1 MILITDS
8 NILVSALIK
17 PKGTTA
23 SILKQ
28 KSNLQFTA
36 PDYIFEELREHWDKV
51 VASSDLTEKQLKE
64 ELKYYKGRIKLS
76 YVSEIPT
83 STLLKAHALVDD
95 IDEDDTF
102 FIALHLHTGHKI
114 WSGDEKLKKGLTKK
128 GYGHFFT
135 STEELKKHLYKKAT
149 KKKK

>member
-8 NILVSALIK
+8 NILISALIT
-17 PKGTTA
+17 PKGIMG
-23 SILKQ
+23 SIFKQ
-28 KSNLQFTA
+28 ESHLQFTA
-36 PDYIFEELREHWDKV
+36 PDYIFEELKEHWQKV
-51 VASSDLTEKQLKE
+51 VECSDLTEKQLKE
-64 ELKYYKGRIKLS
+64 ELKYYKTRIKLS

-83 STLLKAHALVDD
+83 PTLLKAHALVDD

-114 WSGDEKLKKGLTKK
+114 WSGDEKLKKGLTAK

-135 STEELKKHLYKKAT
+135 STEELKKHLYIKEEI
-149 KKKK
+149 

>member
-1 MILITDS
+1 MLFRS
-8 NILVSALIK
+8 SH
-17 PKGTTA
+17 
-23 SILKQ
+23 
-28 KSNLQFTA
+28 LQFTA
-36 PDYIFEELREHWDKV
+36 PDYIFEELKEHWQKV
-51 VASSDLTEKQLKE
+51 VECSDLTEKQLKE
-64 ELKYYKGRIKLS
+64 ELKYYKTRIKLS

-114 WSGDEKLKKGLTKK
+114 WSGDEKLKKGLTAK

-135 STEELKKHLYKKAT
+135 SFEFLTARTIHFSFYG
-149 KKKK
+149 

>member
-1 MILITDS
+1 M
-8 NILVSALIK
+8 
-17 PKGTTA
+17 
-23 SILKQ
+23 
-28 KSNLQFTA
+28 
-36 PDYIFEELREHWDKV
+36 
-51 VASSDLTEKQLKE
+51 ASSDLTEKQLKE
-64 ELKYYKGRIKLS
+64 ELKYYKERIKLS

-83 STLLKAHALVDD
+83 SILLKAHALVDD

>member
-8 NILVSALIK
+8 NILISALIT
-17 PKGTTA
+17 PKGIMA
-23 SILKQ
+23 SIFKQ
-28 KSNLQFTA
+28 KSHLQFTA
-36 PDYIFEELREHWDKV
+36 PDYIFEELKEHWQKV
-51 VASSDLTEKQLKE
+51 VECSDLTEKQLKE
-64 ELKYYKGRIKLS
+64 ELKYYKTRIKLS

-83 STLLKAHALVDD
+83 PTLLKAHALVDD

-114 WSGDEKLKKGLTKK
+114 WSGDEKLKKGLTAK

-135 STEELKKHLYKKAT
+135 STEELKKHLYIKEDI
-149 KKKK
+149 